1 MPAAIQVTQH
11 LIDKINE
18 VIENPPDSVTEV
30 PATTVT
36 TDTSV
41 TATEL
46 PTSSI
51 NISLSYTSVSATTTN
66 TSPSTAYTSHTTKN
80 QSPLTIYHPIA
91 TNLSSTDSNLSP
103 TTINISPKTTNVLP
117 ITLTAEMPSLFMDL
131 RSKQTLQLQN
141 GEFSIETVTD
151 PHRNLVPETQEQIN
165 LHNTDYCILSVSL
178 ISENPMYI
186 SDAAQNHEYTELNG
200 SESEG
205 FVESFLKQVIFL
217 YISKLKDKGM

>member
-30 PATTVT
+30 PVT

-66 TSPSTAYTSHTTKN
+66 TPPSTTYTSHTTKN
-80 QSPLTIYHPIA
+80 QSPITIYHPIA
-91 TNLSSTDSNLSP
+91 TNMSSTDSNLSP

-131 RSKQTLQLQN
+131 QSKQTLQLQT
-141 GEFSIETVTD
+141 GKFSIETLTD
-151 PHRNLVPETQEQIN
+151 PHRNLLPETQEQKN
-165 LHNTDYCILSVSL
+165 LHNTDYCTLSVSL